1 MAKVTKVPPFVQIS
15 ATSWSVSVREVR
27 GVPVPIFGTVLYGL
41 DKKGRVWR
49 KVGSNY
55 AKHWHLLPDEAGA
68 HPEQEES

>member
-15 ATSWSVSVREVR
+15 AASWS
-27 GVPVPIFGTVLYGL
+27 FGTVLYGL

-49 KVGSNY
+49 KVGSDY
-55 AKHWHLLPDEAGA
+55 TKHWHLLSDEAGA